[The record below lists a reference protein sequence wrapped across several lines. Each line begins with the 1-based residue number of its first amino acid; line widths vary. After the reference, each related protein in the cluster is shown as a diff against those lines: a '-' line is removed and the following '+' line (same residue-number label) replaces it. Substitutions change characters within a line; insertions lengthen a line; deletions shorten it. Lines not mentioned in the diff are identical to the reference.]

1 MDIAII
7 NFLQFHN
14 VHIVEKDQSFTFE
27 SIKPG
32 VRKNLFNFIDNLKSY
47 TCKQLFEMNEKKLL
61 DHADKRKN
69 K

>member
-32 VRKNLFNFIDNLKSY
+32 VRKNLFNFIDNVNTDLIS
-47 TCKQLFEMNEKKLL
+47 
-61 DHADKRKN
+61 
-69 K
+69 